1 MRILTIRPPVNR
13 EQAKLADR
21 YQAARVRLAI
31 GIAVPI
37 SEVGMA
43 RVQLELEKQA
53 ALRGEEVQTWQ

>member
-13 EQAKLADR
+13 AQARLADH

-31 GIAVPI
+31 GIGVPI
-37 SEVGMA
+37 SEIGLA
-43 RVQLELEKQA
+43 RVRFELEKQA